1 MERFNRK
8 FLNKINGHKVLNLF
22 LAVIMLFYS
31 LGFSNISVKALENT
45 EYNSQ
50 INSDSELLS
59 EVSAIIKRYYLNTVS
74 EEALTSGNIK
84 DMIGKLNDPYS
95 TYFTKEEYDE
105 FINGIDNR
113 FVGIGIRVE
122 ATEEGLKIIDVIK
135 NSPAEE
141 VGIKANDIILK
152 ANSISLVG
160 LPSEEAVKYIKG
172 EEGTKVTILVKR
184 ENIILEYIVTR
195 KAISMATV
203 EWEVD
208 NNIGYIS
215 INSFGEKTGS
225 EFEEA
230 LNTLNLNGVEG
241 YVVDIR
247 NNSGGY
253 IYTALDIGG
262 YFIGDEPMVL
272 MKDKEKNVTTFN
284 GFYHDEIIDK
294 PVIFLINEY
303 SASASELLSAA
314 LKDYKKA
321 FFIGKTTYGK
331 GVAQSMFGLSDGGII
346 KLTTNEFFSPYEK
359 TINHIGV
366 SPDFLVEDNA
376 IDPSVI
382 ASILFSSVGK
392 EKEIEGYKEK
402 SGYVKIKIKDSIF
415 YINLNEVRKDENWE
429 AYSYILEK
437 VQSKDIYIG
446 SENGWTSTTENEI
459 ENKLPL
465 FYPQHK
471 NFMDITKSKYD
482 KSIAITFNNPLDANT
497 VNESSVQLVDSKTG
511 EIVATNLKV
520 DSKNKIVVTLETE
533 LKEGEVYFL
542 LISKDV
548 KSEDGLGLNK
558 DVVSRVTIKN

>member
-1 MERFNRK
+1 MKKFKTK
-8 FLNKINGHKVLNLF
+8 FLNRINMHKVLSTF
-22 LAVIMLFYS
+22 LAVMILFYS
-31 LGFSNISVKALENT
+31 FSLSVIPVNALENT
-45 EYNSQ
+45 QYQSQ
-50 INSDSELLS
+50 INNEELLS
-59 EVSAIIKRYYLNTVS
+59 EVRAIIKTYYLNIGS
-74 EEALTSGNIK
+74 QEALSSVNIK
-84 DMIGKLNDPYS
+84 EMISKLNDPYS

-122 ATEEGLKIIDVIK
+122 ASEEGLKIIDVIK

-141 VGIKANDIILK
+141 VGIKAKDIILE
-152 ANSISLVG
+152 ANSTSLVG

-195 KAISMATV
+195 KAISMPTV
-203 EWEVD
+203 EWEIV
-208 NNIGYIS
+208 NKVGHIYIY
-215 INSFGEKTGS
+215 SFGEKTGS
-225 EFEEA
+225 EFEGA

-262 YFIGDEPMVL
+262 YFIGNDPMVL
-272 MKDKEKNVTTFN
+272 MKDKEKNVSTFN

-346 KLTTNEFFSPYEK
+346 KLTTNEFFSPYGK
-359 TINHIGV
+359 TINKVGV
-366 SPDFLVEDNA
+366 TPDLPIEDDS
-376 IDPSVI
+376 IDPTVV
-382 ASILFSSVGK
+382 AKLLFSSIGK
-392 EKEIEGYKEK
+392 EKEIEDYKSK
-402 SGYVKIKIKDSIF
+402 AGYVKIKIEDSIF
-415 YINLNEVRKDENWE
+415 YINLNEVIKDENWE
-429 AYSYILEK
+429 AYSYILENVK
-437 VQSKDIYIG
+437 SEDIYIG

-482 KSIAITFNNPLDANT
+482 KSIAITFNNFLDVNT
-497 VNESSVQLVDSKTG
+497 VNENSVQLVDSKTG

-533 LKEGEVYFL
+533 LKEGETYFL

-548 KSEDGLGLNK
+548 KSEKGLGLNK